1 MSSTTLAPPSPPT
14 PAPGASPAAP
24 DPARTRTLVRRRMLQ
39 LGVSLTVQAA
49 ALLFGSGRLGWTPAW
64 VYLGLYAAMIVFTR
78 LLVHDPELFA
88 ERAQMGK
95 DAKRWDKVLSTF
107 FGVAGLAVLLVA
119 GLDAR
124 YALSPLP
131 PGALLAGVVLFT
143 AGFALASWA
152 MASNRFFS
160 SFVRIQTDRG
170 HTVATRGPYQFVRH
184 PGYVGFT
191 VSVVGSALLLRSGWA
206 LAPAALTALIL
217 IVRTVLEDR
226 TLLAELP
233 GYREYAQRVRYRLL
247 PFVW

>member
-1 MSSTTLAPPSPPT
+1 MSSTTIAPPSPAGPT
-14 PAPGASPAAP
+14 PEASTAPP
-24 DPARTRTLVRRRMLQ
+24 DPARTRALVRRRMLQ

-49 ALLFGSGRLGWTPAW
+49 ALFLASGRLDWTPAW
-64 VYLGLYAAMIVFTR
+64 IYLGLYVAMIAFTR

-95 DAKRWDKVLSTF
+95 DAKRWDKVLSTL
-107 FGVAGLAVLLVA
+107 FGVAGLAVLLAA

-124 YALSPLP
+124 FAVSVLP

-170 HTVATRGPYQFVRH
+170 HTVATSGPYRLVRH
-184 PGYVGFT
+184 PGYVGFM
-191 VSVVGSALLLRSGWA
+191 VSIAGTALLLRSGWA
-206 LAPAALTALIL
+206 LAPATLTALGL
-217 IVRTVLEDR
+217 VVRTVLEDR

-233 GYREYAQRVRYRLL
+233 GYREYARSVRYRLV
-247 PFVW
+247 PGFW